1 MVIHCVLTYRSF
13 LRRHQHISVESRTT
27 ATTSMFSESSGM
39 DGKGLDLGFMGSSSS
54 DDQKAAAAAAKDILP
69 IDKDPWADTAATS
82 SSADPNDLFA
92 SAPPNAFEN
101 ASSTTPTTTTTEA
114 SIKSSDDQ
122 GGWANFDSMN

>member
-1 MVIHCVLTYRSF
+1 
-13 LRRHQHISVESRTT
+13 
-27 ATTSMFSESSGM
+27 MFSESSGM

-54 DDQKAAAAAAKDILP
+54 SSDDQRAASAAAAKDILP
-69 IDKDPWADTAATS
+69 IDKDPWADTAVTS

-101 ASSTTPTTTTTEA
+101 ASLTTSTTTTTEA